1 MADETDNCIFIKP
14 DETMLEQ
21 ISSYRSAFLSAG
33 EKIYGAGLLPEFE
46 DPMDWLHHNRISEHR
61 ETVPAGR
68 VPSEQFV
75 LFRSTDHKIVGMI
88 TFRHEFNDFTREY
101 GGNIGYSVHPDER
114 GKGYAKRMLTECL
127 GRCRAF
133 GLKHVLITC
142 LVENEASRRTILSC
156 GGVYEKTVFCERDNV
171 YLERYWISLDR

>member
-14 DETMLEQ
+14 DETMLDE
-21 ISSYRSAFLSAG
+21 IASYRSAFLSAG

-46 DPMDWLHHNRISEHR
+46 NPKDWLHHNRISEHR

-75 LFRSTDHKIVGMI
+75 LFRLTDQKIVGMI

-101 GGNIGYSVHPDER
+101 GGNIGYSVHPEER
-114 GKGYAKRMLTECL
+114 GKH
-127 GRCRAF
+127 AF
-133 GLKHVLITC
+133 LPGLIK
-142 LVENEASRRTILSC
+142 
-156 GGVYEKTVFCERDNV
+156 
-171 YLERYWISLDR
+171 